1 MFNLLQRYT
10 LKLPTILYEY
20 DKSVCVFGGGEM
32 HSCRSGWPQT
42 CYIAEDDPE
51 LHLLSNAGIAII
63 HHHIQLEVI
72 LFLKLD
78 FAYFKMY
85 FNIILT
91 LILKFNVLESYS

>member
-10 LKLPTILYEY
+10 LKLPTVLYEY
-20 DKSVCVFGGGEM
+20 VKFVCVFGGGETN
-32 HSCRSGWPQT
+32 SCSSGWLQA

-63 HHHIQLEVI
+63 HHHIQLEII

-78 FAYFKMY
+78 FVYFKMY

-91 LILKFNVLESYS
+91 LLF